1 MKESDSLSVVCATT
15 AASLAAHQSPW
26 ATLAAAAPHGEWWA
40 GPDWILSW
48 LGAFGAPYTPA
59 VYFVYSRGTLCGAVP
74 LLRSTRTSWGAPR
87 WTFPRNAHVRRIGWL
102 SSIDPAEMLTAV
114 LRHCRRE
121 ARWSALAMPQIP
133 DDPSWTQPLVAAS
146 TAAGLQMHRVGETPS
161 AIASVP
167 HGWEAYVETRDG
179 KFLRALRRHDRRL
192 DAGDGWRIHQYD
204 DTEALV
210 TGWQNLLTI
219 ERNSWKHANGTS
231 IANEPGTA
239 PLYEA
244 VARAFA
250 VRSAL
255 RLWILFQ
262 GDVPVAHALGVV
274 DRQCFFLLKNSFDES
289 YRSQSPGSVLVW
301 RAMRA
306 AVEQGARRI
315 DFLGDAT
322 DWKRP
327 LATETPTYSSYTL
340 FPALHAREQ
349 WHALLE
355 RAVKPPVRRLRALI
369 RQRGKA

>member
-1 MKESDSLSVVCATT
+1 MPGFLDSPVPPIVSGGGSEPALV
-15 AASLAAHQSPW
+15 
-26 ATLAAAAPHGEWWA
+26 
-40 GPDWILSW
+40 
-48 LGAFGAPYTPA
+48 GAGAPVINIGEIKA
-59 VYFVYSRGTLCGAVP
+59 DRG
-74 LLRSTRTSWGAPR
+74 
-87 WTFPRNAHVRRIGWL
+87 
-102 SSIDPAEMLTAV
+102 IDVQAEV
-114 LRHCRRE
+114 L
-121 ARWSALAMPQIP
+121 W
-133 DDPSWTQPLVAAS
+133 
-146 TAAGLQMHRVGETPS
+146 
-161 AIASVP
+161 
-167 HGWEAYVETRDG
+167 
-179 KFLRALRRHDRRL
+179 ALRRHDRRL

-306 AVEQGARRI
+306 AVEIDPRKGGAI
-315 DFLGDAT
+315 PSTKGILG
-322 DWKRP
+322 
-327 LATETPTYSSYTL
+327 
-340 FPALHAREQ
+340 
-349 WHALLE
+349 
-355 RAVKPPVRRLRALI
+355 
-369 RQRGKA
+369 G